1 MSVDPFSDMAAW
13 LDMGP
18 EGEARLRHPAG
29 KGIAASVEVEQ
40 ARMDDEALAVGNSG
54 RLLAVNEW
62 HHGVSTSNHWL
73 NWFVPLVIGGG
84 IFGITFG
91 SAVVADLGWWIA

>member
-1 MSVDPFSDMAAW
+1 MSVDPFSDVAAW

-18 EGEARLRHPAG
+18 EQEARLRHPAG

-40 ARMDDEALAVGNSG
+40 ARMDAEACVLGSSNWRR
-54 RLLAVNEW
+54 RLDEW

-73 NWFVPLVIGGG
+73 NWFIPVL
-84 IFGITFG
+84 IF
-91 SAVVADLGWWIA
+91 SPVLAASVVSFVLSDLGGWGA

>member
-18 EGEARLRHPAG
+18 EEEARLRHPAG

-40 ARMDDEALAVGNSG
+40 ARMDDEACEVGSSNWD
-54 RLLAVNEW
+54 RFNEW
-62 HHGVSTSNHWL
+62 HHRVSTTEHWL

>member
-1 MSVDPFSDMAAW
+1 MSVDPFTDMAAW

-18 EGEARLRHPAG
+18 EQEERLRHPAG

-40 ARMDDEALAVGNSG
+40 ARMDDEACEVGSSNWD
-54 RLLAVNEW
+54 RFNEW

-73 NWFVPLVIGGG
+73 NWFIPVAVYGPLLAA
-84 IFGITFG
+84 
-91 SAVVADLGWWIA
+91 SAVSFVLSDLGGWGA